1 MEKSA
6 SGIRKQI
13 ISGLLIL
20 FALPVFSK
28 SFDPKNGQVKLNEEV
43 CFTNTPCEF
52 KLEIP
57 GVEPDKVQSYIEY
70 LPGGIEQISS
80 RKESIIS
87 EEGGTSL
94 LYVLQFKNPG
104 TIQLKPLFVRING
117 RSYRIPFEKFNV
129 YENPD
134 TILPELSIR
143 LADGTILGSRYTFT
157 LGQHVELTLLIK
169 FAVQIVNFKWEAPQ
183 NAVLKEIKRYE
194 ITEGVPRG
202 KEFSSES
209 IEVAKFDW
217 QPLKDGNWSLPE
229 ILVTATAYNG
239 SRVDLALPDCDI
251 KIISPKNKVTQ
262 KKGETLFDYAFS
274 KPIEEDKVQV
284 EDLNSMA
291 KPEILVNLRSTERR
305 SFMPGKIA
313 KQRRNLEKSWG
324 ITLTSDESSRPQYL
338 MILISCGLVFV
349 AFVITL
355 IIKRFRLSTVFLI
368 VFVPLFIIAVIGGV
382 KISHKRAIYNG
393 GIIATIPELSA
404 SSNVTLPLGS
414 CVRILN
420 HTGHW
425 CYINSNDVYGWVE
438 EKNIIPIQ

>member
-1 MEKSA
+1 
-6 SGIRKQI
+6 
-13 ISGLLIL
+13 
-20 FALPVFSK
+20 
-28 SFDPKNGQVKLNEEV
+28 
-43 CFTNTPCEF
+43 
-52 KLEIP
+52 
-57 GVEPDKVQSYIEY
+57 
-70 LPGGIEQISS
+70 
-80 RKESIIS
+80 
-87 EEGGTSL
+87 
-94 LYVLQFKNPG
+94 
-104 TIQLKPLFVRING
+104 
-117 RSYRIPFEKFNV
+117 
-129 YENPD
+129 
-134 TILPELSIR
+134 
-143 LADGTILGSRYTFT
+143 
-157 LGQHVELTLLIK
+157 
-169 FAVQIVNFKWEAPQ
+169 
-183 NAVLKEIKRYE
+183 
-194 ITEGVPRG
+194 
-202 KEFSSES
+202 
-209 IEVAKFDW
+209 
-217 QPLKDGNWSLPE
+217 
-229 ILVTATAYNG
+229 
-239 SRVDLALPDCDI
+239 
-251 KIISPKNKVTQ
+251 
-262 KKGETLFDYAFS
+262 
-274 KPIEEDKVQV
+274 
-284 EDLNSMA
+284 MA